1 MKQLVGNIRA
11 KLELDNPE
19 RYVNGYYQM
28 SQNQKKL
35 WIAGLVFL
43 AILFSGLRALFLS
56 GKKEYLISMDV
67 HIILVLVSSIAL
79 VLLSYAAVFLIQLS
93 VKFANKFL
101 NHDPK
106 FDEVTKYTMWTVF
119 LICAMLQIVFKVEM
133 PFVGMLL
140 HQVHDFLNHL

>member
-35 WIAGLVFL
+35 WIAGLLFL
-43 AILFSGLRALFLS
+43 AILFFCIRVLNVPDD
-56 GKKEYLISMDV
+56 KNYPVPTDMKII
-67 HIILVLVSSIAL
+67 IILSSSA
-79 VLLSYAAVFLIQLS
+79 VLLLLAYAAVFLIQLS
-93 VKFANKFL
+93 IIFAKKLFSY
-101 NHDPK
+101 DSE
-106 FDEVTKYTMWTVF
+106 FDDVAKYIMWTVF
-119 LICAMLQIVFKVEM
+119 LMCAMIQIVFKIEM

-140 HQVHDFLNHL
+140 HQVYDFLNHL